1 MAVTMAACSLGL
13 HFSADKNI
21 ASVLMLKASSV
32 LMLLLLLLNHVTLI
46 FLTRQGTYAN
56 KTRIWLLLIIIIC

>member
-32 LMLLLLLLNHVTLI
+32 FDATATTTKPCYINLL
-46 FLTRQGTYAN
+46 N
-56 KTRIWLLLIIIIC
+56 KTRYIC